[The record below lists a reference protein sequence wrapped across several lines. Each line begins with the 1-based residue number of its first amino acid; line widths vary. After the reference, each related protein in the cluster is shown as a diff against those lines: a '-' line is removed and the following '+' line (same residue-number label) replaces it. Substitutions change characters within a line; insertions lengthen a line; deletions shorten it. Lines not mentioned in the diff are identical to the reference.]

1 MGDADFLK
9 RALELARRGE
19 GHTRPNPPVGAVIV
33 KNGKIIG
40 EGWHR
45 RCGGDHAEVAAIK
58 DALNRSGQETA
69 SPLRGAAIYVTLEP
83 CSKPGRVGACTDAII
98 AAGIK
103 KVIYAVPDP
112 NPKNRGR
119 AKLVLARHGIECV
132 NAGARRLRPAVQS
145 VHGAGPSRPRETK
158 PLIASAERLIAPFAK
173 HVTTGL
179 PYVTVKLAMSL
190 DGKICDDYGN
200 ARWISSA
207 KSRQM
212 TGRLRE
218 KVDAIMVGAET
229 IRRDDPSLLSHGK
242 RNDDL
247 IRVVV
252 TRSGKLP
259 KNAQIF
265 TDGAPN
271 ETRVFRVCRVISVA
285 KVPADSKDP
294 IVAKDLKDV
303 LRQLGKMGVMHVFC
317 EGGLK
322 LARSLADAG
331 LVDEWITVLAPKVIG
346 SRRIGKAVVIP
357 RASVLL
363 DKAEV
368 VE

>member
-1 MGDADFLK
+1 MMLTRDDAAFIQ
-9 RALELARRGE
+9 RALELAERGE

-33 KNGKIIG
+33 KDGKIIG
-40 EGWHR
+40 EGWHK

-58 DALNRSGQETA
+58 DARHRLNLSTSQ
-69 SPLRGAAIYVTLEP
+69 PLNSSTLYVTLEP

-112 NPKNRGR
+112 NPKNRGK
-119 AKLVLARHGIECV
+119 AKQALAKQDIVCECASDRTVRVLAD
-132 NAGARRLRPAVQS
+132 
-145 VHGAGPSRPRETK
+145 
-158 PLIASAERLIAPFAK
+158 RLIAPFAK
-173 HVTTGL
+173 HVTTGF

-200 ARWISSA
+200 ARWISSE

-229 IRRDDPSLLSHGK
+229 VRKDNPSLLSHGK

-271 ETRVFRVCRVISVA
+271 ETRVFRVGR
-285 KVPADSKDP
+285 D
-294 IVAKDLKDV
+294 AKDLRDV
-303 LRQLGKMGVMHVFC
+303 LRQLGKMGVMHVLC
-317 EGGLK
+317 EGGLL

-346 SRRIGKAVVIP
+346 SRRIGKAVSIP
-357 RASVLL
+357 RTSVLL
-363 DKAEV
+363 G
-368 VE
+368 